1 MKIITIGFG
10 ALLILLGVG
19 SYVGTGMTSLTALIP
34 TFFGVPICILGF
46 MERPEQGQKN
56 YPLFGAVMLAILGF
70 LGSLGGLRN
79 LYPLLRG
86 DEVARPAAVM
96 AQSIMAILAVVF
108 IMLAI
113 MLTKD
118 FWQGWKAFG
127 HFLGNLVARV
137 VLSIF
142 YFTIF
147 VPFAFGVRLFSDP
160 LQIKTTPADFWRP
173 RPTGDQTLEEVM
185 RQY

>member
-1 MKIITIGFG
+1 M
-10 ALLILLGVG
+10 LILLGVG
-19 SYVGTGMTSLTALIP
+19 SYVGTGTTSLTALIP
-34 TFFGVPICILGF
+34 AFFGGPFVSWASWNA
-46 MERPEQGQKN
+46 RQGKKL
-56 YPLFGAVMLAILGF
+56 PLFWGGHAGRMAF

-79 LYPLLRG
+79 LYTLLG
-86 DEVARPAAVM
+86 VDEVARPAAVV
-96 AQSIMAILAVVF
+96 AQSTMAILAVVF
-108 IMLAI
+108 IILAI
-113 MLTKD
+113 TLTKD

-160 LQIKTTPADFWRP
+160 LQLKTTPADFWRP
-173 RPTGDQTLEEVM
+173 RTTGDQTLEEVM